1 MQLQPEQRPTIG
13 YVVSTWPRLSQ
24 TFVLNEILALERR
37 GLSVRIFSVKDPDG
51 EPSHAKLAKVHAPVK
66 YLSFRCR
73 RRAILG
79 SNLRIARDLPGGYV
93 RTLLLALRYGRLG
106 VLRCFF
112 QAGYLADFLRRGP
125 VTHLHAHFA
134 TAPALVAMFTHE
146 LVDIPYSFTAHARD
160 IYVDTEP
167 ELLRAEAQRA
177 RAVITCTEYNRQ
189 YLSSQIDSASSG
201 KLRCIYHGLD
211 LSQFKFTWPR
221 ASDPGP
227 PVILSV
233 ARLVEKKG
241 LGDLIM
247 AADIL
252 RRRGQFFQVEII
264 GSGPQQQA
272 LENQVTRL
280 GLNNYVRLVGA
291 QTQDM
296 VCRAYQR
303 ASIFALPCVVAGD
316 GDRDG
321 IPNVLLEAM
330 GSGLPVVS
338 TPVSGIPELIESER
352 DGLLI
357 PPNDPARLADALDRL
372 LTCAELRER
381 LGRAAR
387 AEIEAHFSLDRSA
400 TQLLAL
406 FQQGA
411 TGEGSL
417 SCASVHE

>member
-1 MQLQPEQRPTIG
+1 MHVQPEPRPTLG

-37 GLSVRIFSVKDPDG
+37 GLPVRIFSVKDPG
-51 EPSHAKLAKVHAPVK
+51 REPTHATLANVRAPVA
-66 YLSFRCR
+66 YLSFRR
-73 RRAILG
+73 RRLAILVA
-79 SNLRIARDLPGGYV
+79 NARIAREGPGRYV
-93 RTLLLALRYGRLG
+93 QTLFRALRYGRRAI
-106 VLRCFF
+106 VRCFF
-112 QAGYLADFLRRGP
+112 QAGYLADLIRRDP
-125 VTHLHAHFA
+125 VSHLHAHFA
-134 TAPALVAMFTHE
+134 TAPALVAMFTHD
-146 LVDIPYSFTAHARD
+146 LVRVPYTFTAHARD
-160 IYVDTEP
+160 IYVDTPP

-189 YLSSQIDSASSG
+189 YLSGQIGSASSD

-211 LSQFKFTWPR
+211 LSQFQFTWPR
-221 ASDPGP
+221 ASDPGT

-252 RRRGQFFQVEII
+252 RRRGRGFQVEII
-264 GSGPQQQA
+264 GSGPQRQV

-280 GLNNYVRLVGA
+280 GLNDRVRLVGA
-291 QTQDM
+291 QSHDM

-303 ASIFALPCVVAGD
+303 ASIFVLPCVVAGD

-330 GSGLPVVS
+330 GSGIPVVS

-352 DGLLI
+352 DGLLV
-357 PPNDPARLADALDRL
+357 PPNDPASLADALDRL
-372 LTCAELRER
+372 LTSAELRER

-387 AEIEAHFSLDRSA
+387 AEIEAHFSIDRSS

-406 FQQGA
+406 FQREA
-411 TGEGSL
+411 
-417 SCASVHE
+417 AS

>member
-24 TFVLNEILALERR
+24 TFVLNEILALEQR
-37 GLSVRIFSVKDPDG
+37 GLPVRIFSIKDPGG
-51 EPSHAKLAKVHAPVK
+51 EPTHAKLTKVRAPVK
-66 YLSFRCR
+66 YLSFRRR
-73 RRAILG
+73 RRAILVA
-79 SNLRIARDLPGGYV
+79 NLRIARDLPGCYF
-93 RTLLLALRYGRLG
+93 RTLIRALRYGQRA
-106 VLRCFF
+106 VVRCFF
-112 QAGYLADFLRRGP
+112 QAGYLADLVRRGP

-134 TAPALVAMFTHE
+134 TAPTLVAMFTHE
-146 LVDIPYSFTAHARD
+146 LIRVPYTFTAHARD
-160 IYVDTEP
+160 IYADTQP
-167 ELLRAEAQRA
+167 ELLRAETERAQ
-177 RAVITCTEYNRQ
+177 AVVTVSDYNRR
-189 YLSSQIDSASSG
+189 YLLSRISPDSNG
-201 KLRCIYHGLD
+201 RVCCIHCGLD
-211 LSQFKFTWPR
+211 LSEFSFTWPR
-221 ASDPGP
+221 ASDPRP

-252 RRRGQFFQVEII
+252 RRRGRCFQVEII

-280 GLNNYVRLVGA
+280 GLNDCVRLVGA

-296 VCRAYQR
+296 VGRAYQR

-372 LTCAELRER
+372 LISAELRER

-406 FQQGA
+406 FQQGV

-417 SCASVHE
+417 CCGSIHE